1 VEEGGEEPVQNAEL
15 QAADSAFEPWGNI
28 TVLNGCPYPVR
39 IKTAYQLM
47 AGVDDGQA
55 CANPRPTSEPDLTAC
70 STAWQAVRPGR
81 SVTLQGLPESL
92 WSFAAL
98 VEGSSPAYYLS
109 RQQPDAV
116 LATAGNYA
124 QECGEEAPDAC
135 IWWGVVS
142 HVLAASS
149 RAAGCWLWCW
159 VDPPSRL
166 PLSRQA
172 SR

>member
-1 VEEGGEEPVQNAEL
+1 VQAVEP
-15 QAADSAFEPWGNI
+15 QAAGSAPEPWGNVN
-28 TVLNGCPYPVR
+28 VLNGCPYPVR
-39 IKTAYQLM
+39 IKAAYQWM

-55 CANPRPTSEPDLTAC
+55 CANPQPTSEPDLTAC

-81 SVTLQGLPESL
+81 NVTLQGLPEFL
-92 WSFAAL
+92 WSFAAQ

-124 QECGEEAPDAC
+124 QECGEEAADAC

-142 HVLAASS
+142 
-149 RAAGCWLWCW
+149 
-159 VDPPSRL
+159 
-166 PLSRQA
+166 
-172 SR
+172 

>member
-1 VEEGGEEPVQNAEL
+1 MEEEEEEPVQTVEP
-15 QAADSAFEPWGNI
+15 QAVASAPEPWGNVN
-28 TVLNGCPYPVR
+28 VLNGCPYPVR
-39 IKTAYQLM
+39 IKAAYQLM

-55 CANPRPTSEPDLTAC
+55 CANPQPTSEPDLTAC

-81 SVTLQGLPESL
+81 NVSLQGLPEFL

-124 QECGEEAPDAC
+124 QECGEEAADAC
-135 IWWGVVS
+135 IWWAVVS
-142 HVLAASS
+142 
-149 RAAGCWLWCW
+149 
-159 VDPPSRL
+159 
-166 PLSRQA
+166 
-172 SR
+172 